1 MHQAQLYRCALSF
14 ECFLLM
20 HQHRN
25 GSYPNNSSLT
35 NGSSNKTSTSTKKHT
50 PLNKNKSKLKI
61 ILRDK
66 WIYYNGKASPETYK
80 ENPFDLK
87 ILKGDLQKFIE
98 ADDDIR
104 TQVLRIEYFETV
116 INYID
121 GILRQI
127 NSRTY
132 HIKNALEHRRFE
144 AGF

>member
-1 MHQAQLYRCALSF
+1 MDPLENVKQQWAADCIIDDEKLDQ
-14 ECFLLM
+14 E
-20 HQHRN
+20 
-25 GSYPNNSSLT
+25 SLKIPSLHAKYMDFYSKY
-35 NGSSNKTSTSTKKHT
+35 N
-50 PLNKNKSKLKI
+50 LILADNKSKLKI

-87 ILKGDLQKFIE
+87 IL
-98 ADDDIR
+98 